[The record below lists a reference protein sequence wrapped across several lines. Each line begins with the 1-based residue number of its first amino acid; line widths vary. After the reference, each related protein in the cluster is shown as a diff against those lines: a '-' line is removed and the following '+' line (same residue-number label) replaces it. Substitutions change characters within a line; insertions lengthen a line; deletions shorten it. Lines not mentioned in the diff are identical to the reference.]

1 MCGIDLDVVLEFVEV
16 GVGGRERA
24 CEGVH
29 GVAVVILPGEAVEC
43 SVDGVEEFK
52 TVGSILPVAD
62 ARVGDDMERD
72 LNIGLANTVREV
84 LPVDIGEFDED
95 GWGVEG
101 LFLLSVECLLVPEID
116 VLDDGVLVLVDNGE
130 EGLLDLLID
139 YFSHGLSSFT
149 GEWQQR
155 LDN

>member
-1 MCGIDLDVVLEFVEV
+1 MCDIDLDVVLEFVEV
-16 GVGGRERA
+16 GVGGRERT

-62 ARVGDDMERD
+62 AGVGDDMERD
-72 LNIGLANTVREV
+72 LNIGLPNTVREV
-84 LPVDIGEFDED
+84 
-95 GWGVEG
+95 GVEG
-101 LFLLSVECLLVPEID
+101 LFLLSVECLLVPEVD

-139 YFSHGLSSFT
+139 YFSHGLSFFT